1 MPLASVRVGE
11 GLAGA
16 LVPVANS
23 SHSILS
29 QGHPRE
35 IQEHPKALGFAKT
48 EALTMASG
56 AGAHSP
62 TPTPTPVSE
71 QCSFILC

>member
-1 MPLASVRVGE
+1 MPVT
-11 GLAGA
+11 
-16 LVPVANS
+16 NS
-23 SHSILS
+23 SYSVLS

-48 EALTMASG
+48 EVLTLAPE

-62 TPTPTPVSE
+62 NTHTHVRTVLLHFPLTN
-71 QCSFILC
+71 